1 MPFKRNIRFPVRN
14 TNQSTFN
21 TADMS
26 SSTSS
31 AQPTTAAD
39 RLTELLDSNARIEEL
54 SSAQEEEFQEAE
66 DSDYET
72 SSDSDDGQN
81 VHAWMASKLPP
92 NLPFYF
98 ASPGPLLDNLETP
111 TSIAQEKT
119 MREVID
125 LMTGKGQ
132 TMLDVNTHGLPH
144 LLKAKHAAFL
154 RTILGKYPP
163 PFQVMDASRP
173 WLLYWALN
181 GLRTLGVDVSE
192 YRQRCIDTFTPL
204 QNPEGGFGGGHGHL
218 SHAAASY
225 AATLS
230 LALVDGLDM
239 IDRRSM
245 WHWLGQVKNPSGGFN
260 MAVNGEQDVRGAYCC
275 MTIHTLLHLPLALPP
290 SSPAR
295 AAGHETFTSGLG
307 AWISKCQT
315 FEGGLGGAP
324 DNEAHGAY
332 AFCVLACLCL
342 LDDPA
347 IAIPTYLNTKT
358 LTHWLVSRQACP
370 EGGFSGRTNKLVDA
384 CYSHWV
390 GGCWSLLESA
400 LSLPPSSYLWDRE
413 GLVRYTLTCSQ
424 AKKGGLRDKPSTRP
438 DGYHTNY
445 SLAGLSAAQYIY
457 TYNKPQVEDAEEENT
472 QGEALKAAFNW
483 SFQRPTEQQRKQ
495 WCFDLQDMVE
505 PVHPVFVLPFDVVED
520 TRSKFAGKVGF

>member
-14 TNQSTFN
+14 TNQSTSN

-26 SSTSS
+26 TSTPST
-31 AQPTTAAD
+31 QPTTATD

-54 SSAQEEEFQEAE
+54 SSAQEEEIQEAEE

-98 ASPGPLLDNLETP
+98 ASPGPLQDDLETS

-245 WHWLGQVKNPSGGFN
+245 
-260 MAVNGEQDVRGAYCC
+260 
-275 MTIHTLLHLPLALPP
+275 
-290 SSPAR
+290 
-295 AAGHETFTSGLG
+295 
-307 AWISKCQT
+307 
-315 FEGGLGGAP
+315 
-324 DNEAHGAY
+324 
-332 AFCVLACLCL
+332 
-342 LDDPA
+342 
-347 IAIPTYLNTKT
+347 
-358 LTHWLVSRQACP
+358 
-370 EGGFSGRTNKLVDA
+370 
-384 CYSHWV
+384 
-390 GGCWSLLESA
+390 
-400 LSLPPSSYLWDRE
+400 
-413 GLVRYTLTCSQ
+413 
-424 AKKGGLRDKPSTRP
+424 
-438 DGYHTNY
+438 
-445 SLAGLSAAQYIY
+445 
-457 TYNKPQVEDAEEENT
+457 
-472 QGEALKAAFNW
+472 
-483 SFQRPTEQQRKQ
+483 
-495 WCFDLQDMVE
+495 
-505 PVHPVFVLPFDVVED
+505 
-520 TRSKFAGKVGF
+520 

>member
-1 MPFKRNIRFPVRN
+1 MPFKRNIRFPTRN
-14 TNQSTFN
+14 TAT
-21 TADMS
+21 TMS
-26 SSTSS
+26 ST
-31 AQPTTAAD
+31 AQDTQAITAPTD
-39 RLTELLDSNARIEEL
+39 RLSEMLDSSARIEEL
-54 SSAQEEEFQEAE
+54 SSAQEEEIQEADD

-72 SSDSDDGQN
+72 SDSEDGQN
-81 VHAWMASKLPP
+81 VHGWMPSKLTP

-98 ASPGPLLDNLETP
+98 ASPGPLQDDLETS
-111 TSIAQEKT
+111 TSVAQEKT

-132 TMLDVNTHGLPH
+132 TILDVNTYGLPH
-144 LLKAKHAAFL
+144 LLKNKHAAFL

-192 YRQRCIDTFTPL
+192 YKQRCIDTFTPL

-230 LALVDGLDM
+230 LALVGGLDM
-239 IDRRSM
+239 IDRRAM

-275 MTIHTLLHLPLALPP
+275 MTIHTLLHLPLTLPP
-290 SSPAR
+290 ASPAR
-295 AAGHETFTSGLG
+295 KAGLETFTSGLG

-342 LDDPA
+342 LDSPHK
-347 IAIPTYLNTKT
+347 AIPTYLDTKS
-358 LTHWLVSRQACP
+358 LTHWLVSRQASP

-400 LSLPPSSYLWDRE
+400 LAIPPETSLWHRE
-413 GLVRYTLTCSQ
+413 ALVRYTLTCSQ

-457 TYNKPQVEDAEEENT
+457 TYT
-472 QGEALKAAFNW
+472 QIEQAQDQITEPEALTAAFNW
-483 SFQRPTEQQRKQ
+483 SFQRPTQQQMKA
-495 WCFDLQDMVE
+495 WCFDKQDMVE
-505 PVHPVFVLPFDVVED
+505 PVHPVFVLPFDVVDEA
-520 TRSKFAGKVGF
+520 RAKFAAKVGF

>member
-1 MPFKRNIRFPVRN
+1 MPYKRNIRFPTRD
-14 TNQSTFN
+14 TNNRSPT
-21 TADMS
+21 MS
-26 SSTSS
+26 SATQDPQ
-31 AQPTTAAD
+31 ATTAPSD
-39 RLTELLDSNARIEEL
+39 RLAEMLDSSARIEEL
-54 SSAQEEEFQEAE
+54 SSAQEEEIQEADDDDE
-66 DSDYET
+66 YET
-72 SSDSDDGQN
+72 SSDSDDGQDF
-81 VHAWMASKLPP
+81 HGWFGSKLKP

-98 ASPGPLLDNLETP
+98 ASPGPLRDSLETS
-111 TSIAQEKT
+111 TSVAQEKT
-119 MREVID
+119 MREVLD
-125 LMTGKGQ
+125 LMTGNAQ
-132 TMLDVNTHGLPH
+132 TIIDVNAYGLPH
-144 LLKAKHAAFL
+144 LLKNKHAAFL

-192 YRQRCIDTFTPL
+192 YKQRCIDTFTPL

-230 LALVDGLDM
+230 LALVGGLDM
-239 IDRRSM
+239 IDRRAM

-275 MTIHTLLHLPLALPP
+275 MTIHTLLRLPLTLPP

-295 AAGHETFTSGLG
+295 AAGLDSFTSNLG
-307 AWISKCQT
+307 SWISSCQT

-342 LDDPA
+342 LDSPTK
-347 IAIPTYLNTKT
+347 AIPTYLNTKS
-358 LTHWLVSRQACP
+358 LTHWLVSRQASP

-400 LSLPPSSYLWDRE
+400 LSIPAEKSLWHRE

-457 TYNKPQVEDAEEENT
+457 TYKEDTDKTEET
-472 QGEALKAAFNW
+472 GVEALTAAFNW
-483 SFQRPTEQQRKQ
+483 SFDRPTEQHMKE
-495 WCFDLQDMVE
+495 WCFDAKDLVE

-520 TRSKFAGKVGF
+520 ARAMFAGKVGF